1 MSYSTVELNSQALI
15 HNLKLLPTQ
24 NICAMVKAN
33 AYGLGV
39 DWVCQTL
46 KNKVRFFGVAT
57 LMEALEI
64 RKFDAETPILI
75 VGYCESFYVASS
87 HNISVTIE
95 SISQL
100 EKAIIFCKKNPLK
113 IHLKINTG
121 MNRFGIKSK
130 KILKKIIKILK
141 NNKNLIFEGIYTH
154 FYFTE
159 NQEITLKQLNKFN
172 GFLKCVPYDETPI
185 CHVGGTGVLNSLPSH
200 LIKNFMVRV
209 GIGLY
214 EKEVVKIKSKL
225 IKVFEINRGEWLGYS
240 GGFRANRKTKVGV
253 VPLGYADGVNR
264 ALSNNGYVQVLN
276 QSVKIIGNICM
287 DVFFVDLTYT
297 SAQVGAEVVV
307 FDSAE
312 EWAKVCGTISYE
324 ILTSLNFSRM
334 EKVVL

>member
-1 MSYSTVELNSQALI
+1 MSYSTVEFSRQSLI
-15 HNLKLLPTQ
+15 HNLKLLPTH

-57 LMEALEI
+57 LAEALEI
-64 RKFDAETPILI
+64 RRFDTETPVLI
-75 VGYCESFYVASS
+75 VGHCQSFYVAST

-95 SISQL
+95 SVAQL
-100 EKAIIFCKKNPLK
+100 EKALIFCKNKPLK
-113 IHLKINTG
+113 IHLKIDTG

-130 KILKKIIKILK
+130 KILKKIIKIIK
-141 NNKNLIFEGIYTH
+141 NNKNLIFEGIFTH

-159 NQEITLKQLNKFN
+159 NQEITIKQLNKFN
-172 GFLKCVPYDETPI
+172 EFLKCIPCDEIPI
-185 CHVGGTGVLNSLPSH
+185 CHIGGTGVLNSLPSH

-240 GGFRANRKTKVGV
+240 GGFKAKRKTKVGI

-264 ALSNNGYVQVLN
+264 ALSNSGYVQVQG
-276 QSVKIIGNICM
+276 QSVKIIGNVCM
-287 DVFFVDLTYT
+287 DVFFVDLTHN
-297 SAQVGAEVVV
+297 SAKEGAEVLV
-307 FDSAE
+307 FDNAG
-312 EWAKVCGTISYE
+312 EWAKLCGTISYE

-334 EKVVL
+334 QKVVL